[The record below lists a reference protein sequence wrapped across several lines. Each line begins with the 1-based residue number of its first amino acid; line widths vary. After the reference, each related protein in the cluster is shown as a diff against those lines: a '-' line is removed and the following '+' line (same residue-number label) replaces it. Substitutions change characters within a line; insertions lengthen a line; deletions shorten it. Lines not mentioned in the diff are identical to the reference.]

1 MTKTFLNSPSFFIL
15 LDTMKKIFYNKDVV
29 FHLHIRGASM
39 KRLFTIIIIITS
51 FTLSIL
57 PVNASAES
65 SNIWPKGPK
74 VNAKAAIVM
83 EASTGLILY
92 EKNIHD
98 KNYPAST
105 TKLMTTLL
113 ALENSSLNEKVVF
126 SRDSVFNIERGS
138 SHIGIDVG
146 EVLSMEHALYGIM
159 LASANEVSYAVG
171 EHIAGDI
178 DSFSNLMNERAK
190 ELGARNTH
198 FINPHGLYDEEHY
211 TSAYDL
217 ALISKEL
224 LKYPA
229 FREINATIN
238 YVIPP
243 TNIQVQSRPISNHHK
258 MIRNT
263 SYHYDGVIGGKTG
276 YTQKARYNLATFAA
290 RDGMELICIIM
301 NEDAMQDQYT
311 DTKNLL
317 DFGFDNYSAYKISES
332 VEESLTDASPLFSQF
347 NCLFDKENT
356 PLKICNKGMVILPKS
371 ADLSSTNK
379 VIDYYKDPLLVGDN
393 NVIGRISY
401 YYDNKSVGYTNII
414 YNDVQTPS
422 LKKAS
427 IIYEDGLT
435 ILEKVEESASS
446 YWFIGISIIFIILA
460 TIYYVLVERPRKK
473 RRISYNL
480 RRKRNL
486 DTINRDILDL

>member
-1 MTKTFLNSPSFFIL
+1 
-15 LDTMKKIFYNKDVV
+15 
-29 FHLHIRGASM
+29 M
-39 KRLFTIIIIITS
+39 KRLFAIFLILTF

-57 PVNASAES
+57 PVHASS
-65 SNIWPKGPK
+65 TPSNSWPKGPK

-92 EKNIHD
+92 EKNIHK

-113 ALENSSLNEKVVF
+113 ALENSSLNETVTF

-138 SHIGIDVG
+138 SHIGIDVN
-146 EVLSMEHALYGIM
+146 EELSMEQALYGIM

-178 DSFSNLMNERAK
+178 DSFSTLMNQRAK
-190 ELGARNTH
+190 ELGATNTN
-198 FINPHGLYDEEHY
+198 FINPHGLFDENHY

-224 LKYPA
+224 LTYPI
-229 FREINATIN
+229 FREINTTIN

-243 TNIQVQSRPISNHHK
+243 TNIQEESRPISNHHK

-276 YTQKARYNLATFAA
+276 YTQKARYNLATFAE

-301 NEDAMQDQYT
+301 NEDIMQDQYT
-311 DTKNLL
+311 DTKKLL
-317 DFGFDNYSAYKISES
+317 DFGFENYSAYTISENT
-332 VEESLTDASPLFSQF
+332 EDSLMNASPLFSQF

-356 PLKICNKGMVILPKS
+356 PLKMCNKGKVILPNS
-371 ADLSSTNK
+371 VDLSQTTK
-379 VIDYYKDPLLVGDN
+379 VIQYNQGQTLTSGEN
-393 NVIGRISY
+393 IIGKILY
-401 YYDNKSVGYTNII
+401 YYDDQSVGYTNII
-414 YNDVQTPS
+414 YHNINTYRLQ
-422 LKKAS
+422 KAS
-427 IIYEDGLT
+427 IVYDDGLT
-435 ILEKVEESASS
+435 ILEKVEDDPQSLL
-446 YWFIGISIIFIILA
+446 FIGIPIIFLLLGM
-460 TIYYVLVERPRKK
+460 IYYLLVAKPRKK
-473 RRISYNL
+473 RRTTYRL
-480 RRKRNL
+480 RRKGTL
-486 DTINRDILDL
+486 DTIRNDLFDL